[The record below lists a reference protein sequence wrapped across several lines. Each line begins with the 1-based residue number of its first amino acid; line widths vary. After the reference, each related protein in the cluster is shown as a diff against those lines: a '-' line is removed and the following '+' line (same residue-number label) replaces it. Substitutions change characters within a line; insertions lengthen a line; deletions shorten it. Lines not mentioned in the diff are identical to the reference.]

1 VEKRTDNR
9 EFPLPLLMGGLLLAV
24 LAAVVIQ
31 LAGITLS
38 GSLLLE
44 NAGLDQCEALS
55 AAVGNSTPVSRQFRS
70 GRYRNSSSGRIN
82 SSRFGGGVGDIPEDG
97 FVSALVDMYADHS
110 GDCFF
115 ESDDFW
121 IKFIISALPVR
132 AGPAA

>member
-1 VEKRTDNR
+1 MEKRTDNR

-70 GRYRNSSSGRIN
+70 EIGRASCRER
-82 SSRFGGGVGDIPEDG
+82 V
-97 FVSALVDMYADHS
+97 
-110 GDCFF
+110 
-115 ESDDFW
+115 
-121 IKFIISALPVR
+121 
-132 AGPAA
+132 